1 MGKRE
6 EKRRAMGRLVRRWKE
21 GGLSCAEFGR
31 QEGIGESRLR
41 YWRAV
46 ESRRAVAPSFVPV
59 RIVPEERS
67 AAGPSFELTLG
78 DGRKLVIPAE
88 LTGRPL
94 RQLLVTLRSC

>member
-1 MGKRE
+1 
-6 EKRRAMGRLVRRWKE
+6 MGRLLRRWKE
-21 GGLSCAEFGR
+21 SGLPSAQFAR

-41 YWRAV
+41 YWHGV
-46 ESRRAVAPSFVPV
+46 ESRRAAVPSFVPV
-59 RIVPEERS
+59 RIVPEEPPAS
-67 AAGPSFELTLG
+67 APSFELTFG